1 MCIINILTHK
11 ELLNKCILLLKLF
24 ITLCIIIFEVQKT
37 GFMSDKPAGE
47 IALIKRY
54 VTTYHNSDINT
65 IQLVAI

>member
-1 MCIINILTHK
+1 
-11 ELLNKCILLLKLF
+11 
-24 ITLCIIIFEVQKT
+24 
-37 GFMSDKPAGE
+37 MSDKPAGE